1 MADLDTR
8 EKRASAISPA
18 CPWRGL
24 WPLPDGTVGSG
35 DRAQVDF
42 MYVMAGGGG
51 AVSAADSFIPIFR
64 PRRR

>member
-1 MADLDTR
+1 VADLDTR
-8 EKRASAISPA
+8 EKRASAIAPA

-24 WPLPDGTVGSG
+24 WPLPDGTVGTE
-35 DRAQVDF
+35 DWAQTDF

-51 AVSAADSFIPIFR
+51 VSAADSFIPIFR